1 MTIISWRIVSA
12 ELAHVAFTGE
22 GGLTHSS
29 RWNKKGT
36 RIIYTASSLSLAT
49 LEILV
54 NLPSRLIATKHYLA
68 IAASFNEKLV
78 QRVRTEDLPPN
89 WSQYPAAFIT
99 KELGTLWVE
108 EGKSAVLAVP
118 SSLIPSEIN
127 FLFNPGHPDFGE
139 ISIGNPE
146 NYRFDKR
153 LLTPPPKS

>member
-1 MTIISWRIVSA
+1 MNIISWRIVSA
-12 ELAHVAFTGE
+12 DWAHAAFTGE

-54 NLPSRLIATKHYLA
+54 NMPTRLIANKNYLA

-78 QRVRTEDLPPN
+78 KRVRTKDLPPN
-89 WSQYPAAFIT
+89 WSQYPATFIT

-118 SSLIPSEIN
+118 SSLIPSEMN
-127 FLFNPGHPDFGE
+127 FLINPSHPDFGQ
-139 ISIGNPE
+139 ISIGKPE
-146 NYRFDKR
+146 NYQFDKR
-153 LLTPPPKS
+153 LLAP

>member
-1 MTIISWRIVSA
+1 MNIISWRIVSA
-12 ELAHVAFTGE
+12 DWAHAAFTGE

-54 NLPSRLIATKHYLA
+54 NAPTRLIAIKHYLA

-89 WSQYPAAFIT
+89 WSQYPATFIT

-108 EGKSAVLAVP
+108 GGKSAVLAVP
-118 SSLIPSEIN
+118 SSLIPSEMN
-127 FLFNPGHPDFGE
+127 FLFNPSHPDFCE
-139 ISIGNPE
+139 IAIGKPE
-146 NYRFDKR
+146 NYRFDER
-153 LLTPPPKS
+153 LLRPPTN